1 MIFAGAASVRS
12 SLAARLDMSVPSLK
26 SVCRIYAGTRGF
38 VTPMPAIRLMPAGY
52 RGHKKASRDTPARRS
67 HPVGDWIRTR
77 AKLRRRHQDGVHH
90 MDHAVRLVDVRDRDR
105 RGAALGID
113 DRHRAARLLDGQLFA
128 FNGLELL
135 AVGQ

>member
-67 HPVGDWIRTR
+67 RILLGTGSGHAWSHDAGIRT
-77 AKLRRRHQDGVHH
+77 VSIPWITP
-90 MDHAVRLVDVRDRDR
+90 VDWLTFV
-105 RGAALGID
+105 IVTVEEPP
-113 DRHRAARLLDGQLFA
+113 FA
-128 FNGLELL
+128 STI
-135 AVGQ
+135 